1 MYTGISKVRV
11 RYAETDQMGIVYY
24 GIYTQYFEVGR
35 VEALRELGLSYRA
48 MEEAGTM
55 LPVTHLEVNYHRSA
69 RYDDLLT
76 IRSTIAKLPGVRI
89 AFDHEVLNEQG
100 VLLTTGRVELVF
112 VDSKTMRPKRAPE
125 DFMKIITPYFLH

>member
-55 LPVTHLEVNYHRSA
+55 LPVTRVEIKYHRSA

-76 IRSTIAKLPGVRI
+76 IRSTIAELPGVRI
-89 AFDHEVLNEQG
+89 AFDHEVLNEAGQ
-100 VLLTTGRVELVF
+100 LLTTGRVELVF
-112 VDSKTMRPKRAPE
+112 VDSNTMRPKRAPA
-125 DFMKIITPYFLH
+125 DFMQIIKPFFNQ